1 VKLLLDTHVFI
12 WSKSDNSRISA
23 RAWSPLHDPENQ
35 LFLSSI
41 SIAEMAIKIA
51 AGKLTLG
58 APFGEFVEMGMQNA
72 GIVSVPLSAAS
83 ATRLADLPL
92 HHRDPF
98 DRLLVATAQEENLIF
113 LTNDPEIHKYSVA
126 VVW

>member
-1 VKLLLDTHVFI
+1 M
-12 WSKSDNSRISA
+12 SA
-23 RAWSPLHDPENQ
+23 RAWSLLRDPENQ

-58 APFGEFVEMGMQNA
+58 APFREFVELGTKAA
-72 GIVSVPLSAAS
+72 GIVSVPLSAAT
-83 ATRLADLPL
+83 ATRLANLPL

-98 DRLLVATAQEENLIF
+98 DRLLVATAQEENLVF
-113 LTNDPEIHKYSVA
+113 LTNDPEIHKYSVT